1 MNKFSATKIVFV
13 MTSIAVIALTFVGKI
28 DPKDYYALVL
38 VVFYHYYN
46 KPTTPQTV
54 DNGSSNLG

>member
-1 MNKFSATKIVFV
+1 

>member
-1 MNKFSATKIVFV
+1 MAIS
-13 MTSIAVIALTFVGKI
+13 VIALTFIGKI

-46 KPTTPQTV
+46 KPKSDGDKSAPQEPNV
-54 DNGSSNLG
+54 G